1 MKYIPIFVLLALVGC
16 SSADKAVAPAA
27 ANAPLAVAKGVVESQ
42 GGLVRVLAPAAGT
55 IVTIEAEEGDHVAAG
70 QVLVRLDDRQARLAA
85 DALSSDVAERRGQA
99 DGAQAQ
105 ALGAAREAR
114 RLREL
119 ADADAAPRQDADL
132 ATTAAVAAR
141 GQARQTL
148 NALRAAEARQKLGA
162 LDLER
167 RTVRA
172 PVAGHI
178 LRRSTTTGA
187 STLAAS
193 PLFVLEPDGSRI
205 VRAEL
210 DEAFADRVT
219 ASSKA
224 EITRAFQAGETW
236 RGRILRISDVLA
248 NPVQGED
255 AAARADARVTVVILT
270 LPPNANLRLGQRV
283 LVRFSR

>member
-1 MKYIPIFVLLALVGC
+1 MKYTSIFILLALVGC
-16 SSADKAVAPAA
+16 SSADNATSPAI

-42 GGLVRVLAPAAGT
+42 AGLVRVLAPADGT
-55 IVTIEAEEGDHVAAG
+55 IVAIVAEEGDHVAAG
-70 QVLVRLDDRQARLAA
+70 QVLARLDDRQARLAA
-85 DALSSDVAERRGQA
+85 DALSSEVAERRGQA

-105 ALGAAREAR
+105 AIGAVREAR

-132 ATTAAVAAR
+132 AATAAAAAN
-141 GQARQTL
+141 GQVRQTL
-148 NALRAAEARQKLGA
+148 NALLTAEARQKLGA
-162 LDLER
+162 LDLEK

-187 STLAAS
+187 STLVAS
-193 PLFVLEPDGSRI
+193 PLFVLEPDGARV

-219 ASSKA
+219 PSSKA
-224 EITRAFQAGETW
+224 EITRAFQPGETW
-236 RGRILRISDVLA
+236 RGRIVRVSDVLA
-248 NPVQGED
+248 NPVQLEEPS
-255 AAARADARVTVVILT
+255 AHADARVTVVILA
-270 LPPNANLRLGQRV
+270 LPPGANLRLGQRV